1 MKMKNAIFGLFCCL
15 AIQVTSASMVTNHDF
30 ESGDTSLA
38 AWELSS
44 PKPDR
49 RKIPAGGVTEKQ
61 VTAIWASE
69 NGNKSLLMTSQG
81 DGSYALVSAKRVP
94 LVRGCKY
101 KLSVKY
107 KAEGLMQESGDR
119 SQYAAAI
126 LDFFIEAPGKGRID
140 NCRLITHTNSKGW
153 STLSRNTHHVDYFV
167 VPDVAGCVGQVRLQ
181 MANKY
186 PGNQAKIW
194 WDEITIDPMDM
205 ELRNAGFEEGKTS
218 PKNWQAVGAAK
229 SVWVTTP
236 VHAGR
241 KAISVSDAPDGL
253 FSGWMTEIPVRQ
265 DRQYAFGGLIKGGD
279 LNPNG
284 FIGGGALQI
293 QFLDEFGA
301 QIGEISTS
309 PAVGAK
315 TDWTEVKTNRVQ
327 PPRGALKARLI
338 AGLKYCNGTA
348 WFDDLSL
355 ETTKAQAK
363 NVVMVTR
370 QVPAPCPDVTYA
382 QNLLQNGTMETGKED
397 QPAHWTYVGKSDKD
411 WTPAEI
417 KRFHAHGRPEF
428 KIGRGKGT
436 WTNTKYAGKKALL
449 NHSIDPPLSPNH
461 QWYGRN
467 PVDGYWLS
475 DPMPCEPGAA
485 YLAGGWLNPGAD
497 IIGAWYGPLH
507 LAYYGKNGRELPP
520 GNNIRC
526 SMNHIKAGEWT
537 WWATQPLIAPEK
549 AVSMRLK
556 FAQELIGD
564 KGGWGRTFADN
575 LAVWK
580 TPQGAKVKNIPSLN
594 NRAYREWFIDAHESI
609 KPPYLPSPAE
619 IPEYISVW
627 GRVQNIQAGNLFA
640 DPDSPATLRFKMF
653 NLLGEK
659 RRLKISV
666 VRTDWLGDATKP
678 IASDA
683 FEVTGFSEQA
693 IELELPATK
702 TYGAFHLEVTVTE
715 GLATVG
721 HFSGRYAVAPSLDR
735 PRTAENIWAVT
746 PLSDINADGSQHDVE
761 LGKVLKTAG
770 FGKSW
775 IRIFFN
781 CSPYDTEAVEKLLT
795 KIKGEIQWYR
805 ALGIKPI
812 LQINPP
818 RLPQT
823 YPRQVDQKLYFK
835 VGEIIGKEFDGLVEA
850 IGNWGIEQSNS
861 KSPYRGGGKLRI
873 TDQEYDTILANIYDG
888 IKSMAP
894 DLPVMIGNI
903 ATDFNADT
911 IERLYK
917 APAKGR
923 FEGAFFNAYMGQV
936 MVAQNM
942 IKAFNRH
949 GNHDYTIW
957 SEEQANQRSPFEG
970 DARRYGEADGA
981 KNMVR
986 TWLSLAAKLHP
997 RIKAVTMWG
1006 FAPDTA
1012 QDIMMMT
1019 PDLQPRPQYVAHAVM
1034 ANALA
1039 DAQFKEN
1046 LSSNDIT
1053 IFKWQRGDGPVFA
1066 AWANSGK
1073 RSFTLEV
1080 SEPRLSVM
1088 DLMGNTR
1095 QLKAVNGLVTLDVT
1109 SMPVYFF
1116 GGGAVKLSN
1125 RIVLKASNG
1134 TIKAG
1139 QPRLTVTV
1147 TNNSPTAVK
1156 GVLSVYGTGTKV
1168 ERPFS
1173 LKAGANQ
1180 SVQLPITTKL
1190 PDSRRSSFRIEA
1202 RLDGGAVFA
1211 SVAEFV
1217 FAQAVKV
1224 ASSPRMDGTW
1234 HDWSSAKVIE
1244 FGKHGQIRRNG
1255 EIGEEYEGEG
1265 DVYGKMRLLWD
1276 RNCLY
1281 LGIEALDNAF
1291 VPNPKRGTSGFM
1303 GDSIEFGIQPNHI
1316 LTERA
1321 PKYEFEVYLP
1331 ADNTYAASQRFPLP
1345 SKIISHWNAK
1355 VTPTG
1360 TRGNANYQ
1368 VAIPW
1373 KDLGLDSPEAGKSFA
1388 MSVVLNDKDK
1398 ADIRFSGKRDL
1409 IFWFSGVHT
1418 TKNPEKYGDVVLVE
1432 P

>member
-1 MKMKNAIFGLFCCL
+1 MI
-15 AIQVTSASMVTNHDF
+15 TNHDF
-30 ESGDTSLA
+30 ESGEASLPG
-38 AWELSS
+38 WELSS
-44 PKPDR
+44 RNPESR
-49 RKIPAGGVTEKQ
+49 QIPAGGKGVTAKQ
-61 VTAIWASE
+61 VTASWVEES
-69 NGNKSLLMTSQG
+69 GNKSLLMESQG
-81 DGSYALVSAKRVP
+81 GGSYALVTAERVP

-126 LDFFIEAPGKGRID
+126 LDFFIEVPGKGRIG

-153 STLSRNTHHVDYFV
+153 STLSRHTQHLDYFV

-181 MANKY
+181 LANKY
-186 PGNQAKIW
+186 PGNKVKIW
-194 WDEITIDPMDM
+194 WDEITLEPMDL
-205 ELRNAGFEEGKTS
+205 ELRDAGFEAGKS
-218 PKNWQAVGAAK
+218 APRNWQPVGAAK
-229 SVWVTTP
+229 STWVTTP
-236 VHAGR
+236 SRSGR
-241 KAISVSDAPDGL
+241 RAVAVSDAPDGL
-253 FSGWMTEIPVRQ
+253 FSGWMSEIPVRP
-265 DRQYAFGGLIKGGD
+265 DRQYTFGGFVKGGD

-293 QFLDEFGA
+293 QFVDRFGA
-301 QIGEISTS
+301 QIGEVATS

-315 TDWTEVKTNRVQ
+315 TEWTEVKTPRVQ
-327 PPRGALKARLI
+327 PPRGALQARLI

-355 ETTKAQAK
+355 ETAKAEAK
-363 NVVMVTR
+363 NVALVTR
-370 QVPAPCPDVTYA
+370 QVPAPCPELKYA
-382 QNLLQNGTMETGKED
+382 RNLLPNGDMESGEEN
-397 QPAHWTYVGKSDKD
+397 QPAHWTYVGKSTKD
-411 WTPAEI
+411 WTADEI

-428 KIGRGKGT
+428 SIGRGKGT
-436 WTNTKYAGKKALL
+436 WSSSTTYAGKRSLL
-449 NHSIDPPLSPNH
+449 NLSIDPPLSPNH

-467 PVDGYWLS
+467 PVDGFWLS
-475 DPMPCEPGAA
+475 DPMPCEPGTA
-485 YLAGGWLNPGAD
+485 YLAGGWLNPGAE
-497 IIGAWYGPLH
+497 IVGAWYGPL
-507 LAYYGKNGRELPP
+507 LLVYYDKNGRELPP
-520 GNNIRC
+520 GNKIRS
-526 SMNHIKAGEWT
+526 SMNHINGGEWT
-537 WWATQPLIAPEK
+537 WWATQPLIAPK
-549 AVSMRLK
+549 QAVSMRLK

-575 LAVWK
+575 LAVWA
-580 TPQGAKVKNIPSLN
+580 TPPGAKIENIPGLN
-594 NRAYREWFIDAHESI
+594 NRAYREWFIGAHQFI
-609 KPPYLPSPAE
+609 KPPYLPSPAQM
-619 IPEYISVW
+619 PEYTSVW
-627 GRVQNIQAGNLFA
+627 GRVQNSQAGNLFD
-640 DPDSPATLRFKMF
+640 DPDAPAALQFKLF

-659 RRLKISV
+659 RRLKINV
-666 VRTDWLGDATKP
+666 VRTDWLGEAAKP
-678 IASDA
+678 IDSKAI
-683 FEVTGFSEQA
+683 EVAGFSEQTV
-693 IELELPATK
+693 ELKLPATK
-702 TYGAFHLEVTVTE
+702 SYGAFHLAVTVTE
-715 GLATVG
+715 GLAQVG
-721 HFSGRYAVAPSLDR
+721 HFSGRYAVMPSLNR
-735 PRTAENIWAVT
+735 PRTADNIWAVT
-746 PLSDINADGSQHDVE
+746 PLSDINADGSPHATE
-761 LGKVLKTAG
+761 LGEVMKTAG

-775 IRIFFN
+775 IRIFFK
-781 CSPYDTEAVEKLLT
+781 CSPYDTEAVDKVVA
-795 KIKGEIQWYR
+795 KIKREAHWYR

-818 RLPQT
+818 NLPRK
-823 YPRQVDQKLYFK
+823 YPRTVDQKLYFK
-835 VGEIIGKEFDGLVEA
+835 VGEIIGREFDGLVEA
-850 IGNWGIEQSNS
+850 VGNWGIEQSNS
-861 KSPYRGGGKLRI
+861 KSPYRGGGKFRI
-873 TDQEYDTILANIYDG
+873 TDQEYDTILANLYEG
-888 IKSMAP
+888 IKSVAP

-923 FEGAFFNAYMGQV
+923 FDGAFFNAYMGQV

-942 IKAFNRH
+942 IKAFDRH

-970 DARRYGEADGA
+970 DARRYGEAEGP

-1006 FAPDTA
+1006 FAPDSA

-1034 ANALA
+1034 ADALA
-1039 DAQFKEN
+1039 DAQFRAD
-1046 LSSNDIT
+1046 LSSNDISL
-1053 IFKWQRGDGPVFA
+1053 FEWRRGDGPIFA

-1073 RSFTLEV
+1073 RSFTLEIA
-1080 SEPRLSVM
+1080 EPGLTVM
-1088 DLMGNTR
+1088 DLMGNTQ
-1095 QLKAVNGLVTLDVT
+1095 QLKAVNGLVTVDVT

-1116 GGGAVKLSN
+1116 GGGTLKLSD

-1134 TIKAG
+1134 TVKAG
-1139 QPRLTVTV
+1139 HPRLTLSV
-1147 TNNSPTAVK
+1147 TNNSPGAVK
-1156 GVLSVYGTGTKV
+1156 GTLNVFGTGQKV
-1168 ERPFS
+1168 ERPFA
-1173 LKAGANQ
+1173 LQAGASQ
-1180 SVQLPITTKL
+1180 SVQIPITTTL

-1202 RLDGGAVFA
+1202 SLDSGAVFA
-1211 SVAEFV
+1211 SVAEFD

-1224 ASSPRMDGTW
+1224 AAPPRMDGTW
-1234 HDWSSAKVIE
+1234 QDWKSAQVIE

-1255 EIGEEYEGEG
+1255 EIGEEYEGES

-1276 RNCLY
+1276 QDCLY

-1291 VPNPKRGTSGFM
+1291 VPNPKRGTNGFM

-1316 LTERA
+1316 LTMSA
-1321 PKYEFEVYLP
+1321 PKYEFELYRP
-1331 ADNTYAASQRFPLP
+1331 ADKRYAASRRFPLP
-1345 SKIISHWNAK
+1345 GGIVSHWTAE

-1360 TRGNANYQ
+1360 VKGNVNYQ

-1373 KDLGLDSPEAGKSFA
+1373 KDLGIDSPQAGHSIA

-1398 ADIRFSGKRDL
+1398 PEIKFSGKRDL